1 MNSLYTYRWF
11 ITEPSS
17 ALWLFSA
24 LYNHLFSQVG
34 NRIIFHLLT
43 YSKYH
48 PNVPT
53 GFSISLSTIPCSEVL
68 EKIHYKSNILNALR
82 HWRNYT
88 ECFQSHLPSFPS
100 TRDPWVGLRV
110 PASHLIFPLRPG
122 KRYPHPHFTGEIA
135 EAQKCQLSSPHDSR
149 RRTYC

>member
-1 MNSLYTYRWF
+1 MHYGYFLHCTTICF
-11 ITEPSS
+11 LSS
-17 ALWLFSA
+17 WKQNHFSFA
-24 LYNHLFSQVG
+24 Y
-34 NRIIFHLLT
+34 LL
-43 YSKYH
+43 YH

-53 GFSISLSTIPCSEVL
+53 GFSISLSTCSEVL

-100 TRDPWVGLRV
+100 TRDPWVGQRV

-122 KRYPHPHFTGEIA
+122 NRYPHPHFTGKIA
-135 EAQKCQLSSPHDSR
+135 EAQKCQVSSPHDSR
-149 RRTYC
+149 RRTYCGRK